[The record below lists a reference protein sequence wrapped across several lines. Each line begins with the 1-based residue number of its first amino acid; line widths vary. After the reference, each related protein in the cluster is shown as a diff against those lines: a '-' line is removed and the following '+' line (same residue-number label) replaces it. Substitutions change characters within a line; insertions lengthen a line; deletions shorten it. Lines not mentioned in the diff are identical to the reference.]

1 MCSGVTS
8 WLGGNR
14 AVVAGVIEQKAPKS
28 ASCLARI
35 SGRFLDSKASER
47 FGGHSVPKPV
57 LQKVGLLGVL
67 AGVWFGRCELE
78 N

>member
-1 MCSGVTS
+1 M
-8 WLGGNR
+8 
-14 AVVAGVIEQKAPKS
+14 AGVIGRKAPKS
-28 ASCLARI
+28 ASCLGRI

>member
-1 MCSGVTS
+1 M
-8 WLGGNR
+8 LAR
-14 AVVAGVIEQKAPKS
+14 VIEQNPPKS
-28 ASCLARI
+28 ASCLGRI
-35 SGRFLDSKASER
+35 SGRFLDSKASGR
-47 FGGHSVPKPV
+47 FGGHSVPKHV

>member
-1 MCSGVTS
+1 MGRGSCSRVMCSGVVS

-14 AVVAGVIEQKAPKS
+14 IVVAGVIGQKVPKS
-28 ASCLARI
+28 ASCLSRI

-57 LQKVGLLGVL
+57 LQKV
-67 AGVWFGRCELE
+67 
-78 N
+78 

>member
-14 AVVAGVIEQKAPKS
+14 TAVAGEIEQNLPKS
-28 ASCLARI
+28 ASCLGRI
-35 SGRFLDSKASER
+35 SGRFLDSTASGR
-47 FGGHSVPKPV
+47 FVTRCAPKPV
-57 LQKVGLLGVL
+57 FWKVSGLDILD
-67 AGVWFGRCELE
+67 GVWFRRCELE

>member
-14 AVVAGVIEQKAPKS
+14 IAVAGVIEQNPPKS
-28 ASCLARI
+28 ASCLGRI

-67 AGVWFGRCELE
+67 SGVWFGRCELE

>member
-14 AVVAGVIEQKAPKS
+14 TAVAEVIEQNLPKS

-35 SGRFLDSKASER
+35 SGRFLDSKASGR
-47 FGGHSVPKPV
+47 FVTHCAPKPV
-57 LQKVGLLGVL
+57 FWKVSGLDILDGVR
-67 AGVWFGRCELE
+67 FRTCELG